1 MLKNLG
7 KRYNDS
13 FYRIYPWQYAI
24 ETDFLFFA
32 VCDVMFLH
40 AVKNISFAQIS
51 FLFFFALLFSIVIQ
65 YPLLKCIHALGTR
78 RSVRLGSLVFLA
90 SALCIT
96 FAPNYGIVVVGGIL
110 KAVGHTFNTLGTALL
125 KQKLVHDN
133 RGEEYVGFQSD
144 ANNVACLLMMAS
156 SFACGLLYAQNPYYP
171 MFGCIGACAVGV
183 VLSFAIT
190 MHKGFAESEGVVEQ
204 EKKGGRTFLG
214 IPLLVSFGIVTAIT
228 GMGLSYARINFQDVV
243 SFRFDSAGTME
254 QLGFIMFLVFLFRML
269 SNILMAKFFA
279 RFWKWIFIG
288 LHLLLVLAL
297 VMQILPWV
305 YQPMTLMVVLVA
317 IGYLMTAF
325 VRDPYM
331 TAVQNDSLLTA
342 DKDKQQ
348 ENLIVL
354 NVARKVGALLL
365 SGGCTLMLRE
375 MSIMPVMV
383 LMAAMAVLSF
393 ALVWFRKTR

>member
-1 MLKNLG
+1 M
-7 KRYNDS
+7 
-13 FYRIYPWQYAI
+13 
-24 ETDFLFFA
+24 
-32 VCDVMFLH
+32 
-40 AVKNISFAQIS
+40 
-51 FLFFFALLFSIVIQ
+51 
-65 YPLLKCIHALGTR
+65 
-78 RSVRLGSLVFLA
+78 
-90 SALCIT
+90 
-96 FAPNYGIVVVGGIL
+96 
-110 KAVGHTFNTLGTALL
+110 
-125 KQKLVHDN
+125 
-133 RGEEYVGFQSD
+133 
-144 ANNVACLLMMAS
+144 
-156 SFACGLLYAQNPYYP
+156 
-171 MFGCIGACAVGV
+171 
-183 VLSFAIT
+183 
-190 MHKGFAESEGVVEQ
+190 
-204 EKKGGRTFLG
+204 G

-269 SNILMAKFFA
+269 SNILMAEFFA
-279 RFWKWIFIG
+279 RFKKWIFIG

-297 VMQILPWV
+297 VMQILPWMR
-305 YQPMTLMVVLVA
+305 QPSTLMVVLVA

-354 NVARKVGALLL
+354 NAIRKVGALLL

-383 LMAAMAVLSF
+383 LMAAMAALSF